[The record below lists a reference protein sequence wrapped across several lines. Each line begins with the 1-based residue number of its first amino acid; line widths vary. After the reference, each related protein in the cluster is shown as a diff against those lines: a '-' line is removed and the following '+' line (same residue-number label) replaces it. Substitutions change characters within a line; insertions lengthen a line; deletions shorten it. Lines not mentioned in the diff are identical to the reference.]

1 MYETVTSYLNCHRE
15 NLRLYKVSTGSL
27 IMEIPRGKSQC
38 GKLSAKQRPIF
49 PGNKSPFC
57 NKKRHLILTEGFR
70 ICYTVDS

>member
-1 MYETVTSYLNCHRE
+1 
-15 NLRLYKVSTGSL
+15 
-27 IMEIPRGKSQC
+27 MEIPRGKSQC